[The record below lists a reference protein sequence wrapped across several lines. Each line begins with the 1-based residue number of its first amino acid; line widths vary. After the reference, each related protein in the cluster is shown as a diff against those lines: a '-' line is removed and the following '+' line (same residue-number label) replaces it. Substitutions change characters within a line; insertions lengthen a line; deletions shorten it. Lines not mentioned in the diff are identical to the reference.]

1 MEPQCGAAEDIAA
14 CIEEKTYNQSA
25 IIKDII
31 LGFSAQTS
39 MTSQELWSEDFTH
52 TFYGMGHTLNMET
65 KLNPDDE
72 TTQLFIIFQDLSNY
86 MVISLN
92 KMHFFIIILCA
103 RCIFTTRTISWLTQI
118 HTAYL
123 ALIESRI
130 CKCKGDKNHNVAHQ
144 VVPLEDV
151 KPLLSASS
159 QHPRRTQ
166 H

>member
-1 MEPQCGAAEDIAA
+1 MPLPGNPDTFQFVEQQCGAAEDIAA

-92 KMHFFIIILCA
+92 MMHSSFNHTVC
-103 RCIFTTRTISWLTQI
+103 QVYI
-118 HTAYL
+118 H
-123 ALIESRI
+123 
-130 CKCKGDKNHNVAHQ
+130 DKDYFLVNAN
-144 VVPLEDV
+144 PYGLPSIDR
-151 KPLLSASS
+151 KSYS
-159 QHPRRTQ
+159 QM
-166 H
+166 